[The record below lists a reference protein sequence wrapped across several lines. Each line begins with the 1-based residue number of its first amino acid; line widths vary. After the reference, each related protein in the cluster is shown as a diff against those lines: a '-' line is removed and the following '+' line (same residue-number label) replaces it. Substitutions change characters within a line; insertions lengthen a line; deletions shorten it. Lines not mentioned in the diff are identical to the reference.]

1 MARSR
6 QLPLKRFTVRYTAT
20 AIVEAKNPREALEI
34 ADEAMTDLVLDDD
47 LALTDI
53 FAVELTDEKIH
64 DFTQIDEE
72 ECEEDDPD
80 SEDTD
85 DEEDADT
92 DEDSEDDE

>member
-1 MARSR
+1 MSKSR

-64 DFTQIDEE
+64 DFTLIDED
-72 ECEEDDPD
+72 ECE
-80 SEDTD
+80 
-85 DEEDADT
+85 
-92 DEDSEDDE
+92 DEDSENEDEEDNSNDDDDVEEE